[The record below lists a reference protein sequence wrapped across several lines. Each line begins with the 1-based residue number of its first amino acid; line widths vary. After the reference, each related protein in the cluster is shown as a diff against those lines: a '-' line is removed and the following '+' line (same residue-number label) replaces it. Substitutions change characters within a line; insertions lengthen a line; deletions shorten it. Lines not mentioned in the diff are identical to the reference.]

1 MRVES
6 LPEGMPRAFLVRSR
20 RPQPPNWGHL
30 PDQLRGDAYIP
41 GGSLTVPGGKGQGR
55 CTASSSGCSP
65 QVAAASGGHRRN
77 SQPVSRIRGQRPICT
92 SPHASGP
99 QPTQGNLTSAPRG
112 PGTLGCPLCPKAFPL
127 QRMLTR
133 HLKCH
138 SPVRR
143 HLCRCCGKGFHD
155 AFDLKRHMRT
165 HTGIRPFRCSAC
177 GKAFTQRCSLE
188 AHLAKVHGQPAS
200 YAYRERREKLHVCED
215 CGFTS
220 SRPEAYAQ
228 HRTLHRAAGYVV
240 PVSSPRGK

>member
-1 MRVES
+1 
-6 LPEGMPRAFLVRSR
+6 MPRAFLVRSR

-30 PDQLRGDAYIP
+30 PDQLRGDAY
-41 GGSLTVPGGKGQGR
+41 VPGGPSPTAPGSEGQGR
-55 CTASSSGCSP
+55 QSITLWLLSSDCSSLGGSPAPQSSGYRDSWVAPP
-65 QVAAASGGHRRN
+65 QGTLAT
-77 SQPVSRIRGQRPICT
+77 P
-92 SPHASGP
+92 
-99 QPTQGNLTSAPRG
+99 PRG
-112 PGTLGCPLCPKAFPL
+112 PGTLCCPLCPKAFPL

-138 SPVRR
+138 SPARR
-143 HLCRCCGKGFHD
+143 HVCRCCGKGFHD

-165 HTGIRPFRCSAC
+165 HTGIRPFRCGAC

-220 SRPEAYAQ
+220 ARPEAYAQ
-228 HRTLHRAAGYVV
+228 HRALHRA
-240 PVSSPRGK
+240 S

>member
-1 MRVES
+1 
-6 LPEGMPRAFLVRSR
+6 MPRAFLVRSR

-30 PDQLRGDAYIP
+30 PDQLRGDTYVP
-41 GGSLTVPGGKGQGR
+41 DCSSLGGPPVHQP
-55 CTASSSGCSP
+55 SSGGDSWA
-65 QVAAASGGHRRN
+65 V
-77 SQPVSRIRGQRPICT
+77 
-92 SPHASGP
+92 
-99 QPTQGNLTSAPRG
+99 PTQGTLASTPRT

-127 QRMLTR
+127 RRMLTR

-138 SPVRR
+138 SPARR
-143 HLCRCCGKGFHD
+143 HVCRCCGKGFHD

-165 HTGIRPFRCSAC
+165 HTGIRPFRCGAC

-220 SRPEAYAQ
+220 ARPDAYAQ
-228 HRTLHRAAGYVV
+228 HRALHRA
-240 PVSSPRGK
+240 

>member
-1 MRVES
+1 
-6 LPEGMPRAFLVRSR
+6 MPRVFLVRSR

-41 GGSLTVPGGKGQGR
+41 GGPPTGHGGMGQGR
-55 CTASSSGCSP
+55 GKEGTTCLCQA
-65 QVAAASGGHRRN
+65 
-77 SQPVSRIRGQRPICT
+77 
-92 SPHASGP
+92 
-99 QPTQGNLTSAPRG
+99 TQGTLASAPRS

-138 SPVRR
+138 SPARR
-143 HLCRCCGKGFHD
+143 HVCHCCGKGFHD

-165 HTGIRPFRCSAC
+165 HTGIRPFRCEAC

-220 SRPEAYAQ
+220 SRPDAYAQ
-228 HRTLHRAAGYVV
+228 HRNLHRAT
-240 PVSSPRGK
+240 

>member
-1 MRVES
+1 
-6 LPEGMPRAFLVRSR
+6 MPRAFLVRSR
-20 RPQPPNWGHL
+20 RPQPPNWDHL
-30 PDQLRGDAYIP
+30 PDQLRGDAY
-41 GGSLTVPGGKGQGR
+41 VPGGPLPGPGDCSNLGGPPAHR
-55 CTASSSGCSP
+55 PSGLGDSWAASSGLTVRPSPKHCFPRHSVPSGAEE
-65 QVAAASGGHRRN
+65 QIQAHK
-77 SQPVSRIRGQRPICT
+77 CT
-92 SPHASGP
+92 SFHPVEPS
-99 QPTQGNLTSAPRG
+99 QGTLTATPSS

-138 SPVRR
+138 SPARR
-143 HLCRCCGKGFHD
+143 HVCHCCGKGFHD

-165 HTGIRPFRCSAC
+165 HTGIRPFRCGAC

-220 SRPEAYAQ
+220 SQPDAFAR
-228 HRTLHRAAGYVV
+228 HRALHRAA
-240 PVSSPRGK
+240 

>member
-1 MRVES
+1 
-6 LPEGMPRAFLVRSR
+6 
-20 RPQPPNWGHL
+20 
-30 PDQLRGDAYIP
+30 
-41 GGSLTVPGGKGQGR
+41 
-55 CTASSSGCSP
+55 
-65 QVAAASGGHRRN
+65 
-77 SQPVSRIRGQRPICT
+77 
-92 SPHASGP
+92 
-99 QPTQGNLTSAPRG
+99 
-112 PGTLGCPLCPKAFPL
+112 
-127 QRMLTR
+127 MLTR

-220 SRPEAYAQ
+220 SRPDTYAQ
-228 HRTLHRAAGYVV
+228 HRALHRAA
-240 PVSSPRGK
+240 

>member
-1 MRVES
+1 
-6 LPEGMPRAFLVRSR
+6 MPRVFLVRSR
-20 RPQPPNWGHL
+20 RPQPPNWSRV
-30 PDQLRGDAYIP
+30 PDQLRGDAYVPGMHLTGP
-41 GGSLTVPGGKGQGR
+41 GGEGR
-55 CTASSSGCSP
+55 E
-65 QVAAASGGHRRN
+65 
-77 SQPVSRIRGQRPICT
+77 
-92 SPHASGP
+92 
-99 QPTQGNLTSAPRG
+99 TQGITIWLLSPDCCSLAVPPAHRSPGLRDTWESSQGTLTSAPRA

-138 SPVRR
+138 SPARR
-143 HLCRCCGKGFHD
+143 HVCHCCGKGFHD

-165 HTGIRPFRCSAC
+165 HTGVRPFRCGAC

-220 SRPEAYAQ
+220 SRPDAYAQ
-228 HRTLHRAAGYVV
+228 HRSLHRTA
-240 PVSSPRGK
+240 

>member
-1 MRVES
+1 
-6 LPEGMPRAFLVRSR
+6 MPRVFLVRSR
-20 RPQPPNWGHL
+20 RPQPPNWGRL

-41 GGSLTVPGGKGQGR
+41 GTHLTGPEAKGQETQGVTIWLLFPD
-55 CTASSSGCSP
+55 CSSLA
-65 QVAAASGGHRRN
+65 VAPAHRASGLRDTWAGS
-77 SQPVSRIRGQRPICT
+77 SQGT
-92 SPHASGP
+92 
-99 QPTQGNLTSAPRG
+99 LTSAPRG

-138 SPVRR
+138 SPARR
-143 HLCRCCGKGFHD
+143 HVCHCCGKGFHD

-165 HTGIRPFRCSAC
+165 HTGIRPFRCGAC

-228 HRTLHRAAGYVV
+228 HRTLHRAA
-240 PVSSPRGK
+240 

>member
-1 MRVES
+1 
-6 LPEGMPRAFLVRSR
+6 MPRAFLVRSR

-41 GGSLTVPGGKGQGR
+41 GGSLTVPRGKEQGR
-55 CTASSSGCSP
+55 RSITIRILSSDCSSLRGPLAQQSSSVRDP
-65 QVAAASGGHRRN
+65 WAA
-77 SQPVSRIRGQRPICT
+77 
-92 SPHASGP
+92 

-228 HRTLHRAAGYVV
+228 HRALHRAAG
-240 PVSSPRGK
+240 

>member
-1 MRVES
+1 
-6 LPEGMPRAFLVRSR
+6 MPRVFLVRSR

-41 GGSLTVPGGKGQGR
+41 GGPLTEPGDEGQGKR
-55 CTASSSGCSP
+55 QGITTGFLSSDCSSLAGLP
-65 QVAAASGGHRRN
+65 AHQSSRLGDPWAA
-77 SQPVSRIRGQRPICT
+77 PM
-92 SPHASGP
+92 
-99 QPTQGNLTSAPRG
+99 QGTLASAPRS

-138 SPVRR
+138 SPARR
-143 HLCRCCGKGFHD
+143 HVCRCCGKGFHD

-165 HTGIRPFRCSAC
+165 HTGIRPFRCGAC

-220 SRPEAYAQ
+220 SRPDAYAQ
-228 HRTLHRAAGYVV
+228 HRTLHGAT
-240 PVSSPRGK
+240 